1 MCEVCDGKGRF
12 LTADEIAREYPDW
25 GALGWAS
32 RPEDTGSKN
41 LVVIEVKLAPGQG
54 HNFHKH
60 PRQEEIIYMIEGTVE
75 QWLLDKKQDISK
87 GDVAFVPMNTVHA
100 SFNDSESEVKL
111 LAILSPAVGDA
122 GYELEDVSEEEPW
135 NGLRSK

>member
-12 LTADEIAREYPDW
+12 LTSAEITREYPDW

-41 LVVIEVKLAPGQG
+41 LVVIEVTLAPGQG

-75 QWLLDKKQDISK
+75 QWILEKKQNISQ
-87 GDVAFVPMNTVHA
+87 GDVAFIPQDTVHA
-100 SFNDSESEVKL
+100 SFNDTDNDVKL
-111 LAILSPAVGDA
+111 LAILSPAVGEA

-135 NGLRSK
+135 SRLRSN

>member
-12 LTADEIAREYPDW
+12 LTAAEIAREYPDW

-41 LVVIEVKLAPGQG
+41 LVVIEVTLAPGQG

-75 QWLLDKKQDISK
+75 QWILEKKRKISQ
-87 GDVAFVPMNTVHA
+87 GDVAFIPQDTVHA
-100 SFNDSESEVKL
+100 SFNDTDNDVKL
-111 LAILSPAVGDA
+111 LAILSPAVGEA

-135 NGLRSK
+135 SRLRSN

>member
-12 LTADEIAREYPDW
+12 LTADEIVREYPDW

-41 LVVIEVKLAPGQG
+41 LVIIEVTLAPGQG
-54 HNFHKH
+54 HDFHKH
-60 PRQEEIIYMIEGTVE
+60 PQQEEIIYMIEGTVE
-75 QWLLDKKQDISK
+75 QWLRDEKQNISK
-87 GDVAFVPMNTVHA
+87 GDVAFVPMDTVHA
-100 SFNDSESEVKL
+100 SFNNTDKEVKI

-122 GYELEDVSEEEPW
+122 GYELEDVSEQEPW

>member
-12 LTADEIAREYPDW
+12 LTADEIVREYPDW

-41 LVVIEVKLAPGQG
+41 LVIIEVTLAPGQG
-54 HNFHKH
+54 HDFHKH
-60 PRQEEIIYMIEGTVE
+60 PQQEEIIYMIEGTVE
-75 QWLLDKKQDISK
+75 QWLRDEKQNISK
-87 GDVAFVPMNTVHA
+87 GDVAFVPMDTVHA
-100 SFNDSESEVKL
+100 SFNNTDKEVKI